1 MTITRKWIFIFK
13 GSLYH
18 HWLSCHPALLK
29 AFRPFTAM
37 SQKSIAIYSLFGPQA
52 TKVNNTVTSSL
63 PAEHGHKTAL
73 PLKYNHMQ
81 LFIYAGTADCI
92 GLCTAQ
98 ILQQS
103 HTKRSTL
110 VPYPDRMLGPE
121 LKRNLDIHLSFLLQ
135 CCGFHERKMGKK
147 IFLKLKGEIC
157 YQIHHTYN
165 FSLYNFFKSP
175 GFLKQLAES

>member
-73 PLKYNHMQ
+73 PLKYNLMQ
-81 LFIYAGTADCI
+81 LFIYAGAADCI
-92 GLCTAQ
+92 GFHGGQ

-103 HTKRSTL
+103 HTKRSSPCTL
-110 VPYPDRMLGPE
+110 ARQNAGAWTEKKSWHPPKLPASMLWT
-121 LKRNLDIHLSFLLQ
+121 S
-135 CCGFHERKMGKK
+135 RKKNGKK
-147 IFLKLKGEIC
+147 
-157 YQIHHTYN
+157 
-165 FSLYNFFKSP
+165 NFFFKIVKAKGKNMLSNTSY
-175 GFLKQLAES
+175 L